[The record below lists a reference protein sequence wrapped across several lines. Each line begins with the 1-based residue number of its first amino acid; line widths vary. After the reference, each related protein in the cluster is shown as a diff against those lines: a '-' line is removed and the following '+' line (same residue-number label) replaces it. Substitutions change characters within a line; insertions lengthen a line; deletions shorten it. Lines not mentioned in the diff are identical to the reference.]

1 VHNMLLQLAETYL
14 RLSNSKYKI
23 VRDEDLVAIP

>member
-1 VHNMLLQLAETYL
+1 MLLQLAETYL
-14 RLSNSKYKI
+14 RLSSSKYKI